1 MYFHIHCLI
10 SSSQQS
16 CKIVFIILIL
26 PKKETKFRE
35 TEYFTQDHT
44 ACIIFIC
51 DYMLLRETHTA

>member
-26 PKKETKFRE
+26 PKKETK
-35 TEYFTQDHT
+35 YFTQDHT
-44 ACIIFIC
+44 TCIILIC